1 MCVCNVCVWK
11 WLWCVNVHSI
21 RSSITPLKR
30 LPILVISVFEISI
43 FPDLPHVIKFF
54 FFSSNSR
61 ECNWFKSCFDLIAPL
76 KNRPNLFENGNYK
89 MKKSGEILRDTHFWW
104 FPGFW
109 LILSRTNRFGCG
121 LWVRVV
127 SVDCG
132 CLWWLWVIGW
142 GLIWLNGVASS
153 WVAVSGFGWFTISF
167 EILWQPKQK
176 LSAWYQW
183 ENRGAENS

>member
-1 MCVCNVCVWK
+1 MFTPSVHQSHHSNVYPFS
-11 WLWCVNVHSI
+11 LSQF
-21 RSSITPLKR
+21 LKFQFSQTC
-30 LPILVISVFEISI
+30 LMSLS
-43 FPDLPHVIKFF
+43 F

-167 EILWQPKQK
+167 EFLWQPKQK